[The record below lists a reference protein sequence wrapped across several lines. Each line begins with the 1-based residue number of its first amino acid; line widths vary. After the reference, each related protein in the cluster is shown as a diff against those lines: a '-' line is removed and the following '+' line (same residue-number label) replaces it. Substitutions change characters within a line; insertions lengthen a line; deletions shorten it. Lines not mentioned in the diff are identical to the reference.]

1 MKQQLLKPWLIIAL
15 TFLLVSGVIIRI
27 AEYQLPATAHRLYAE
42 VEDRY
47 ELLAK
52 QNPVPEAQNALPVY
66 DEAVQLMLQTQQKYP
81 EREGY
86 LLEWKIDPDPA
97 SYHLWDYKA
106 YVLPLPSQPFPE
118 EVKAK
123 IQRCVEIYRPVLD
136 KLHYAATLKVP
147 DVFWEG
153 TGTRAPL
160 DMVKPLF
167 MEALSCIQNN
177 DEAGAMKALGT
188 YKSLTDA
195 LANSGYV
202 GYRMRYGSRPPGT
215 FWDIYYYGMERN
227 VFSAVSLAIL
237 QEMFVPEQAI
247 SNDDILRACY
257 IRQKWT
263 AYIINKCGAR
273 LTLFEETCRTQRYA
287 QIAPVLANSLLWY
300 EKRLYVHGAIATL
313 PGMQALQR
321 YMFGDASDELSQLIK
336 RRANNWDLGYLNLED
351 PFGRYDYLNFD
362 HMYVYAQ
369 YGLNDEYKSDHSSL
383 FRTMIA
389 LGRYYKEK
397 GAFPENIEALAGYV
411 PETDLNL
418 FRDKKY
424 VYERTD
430 TGWVISRSISKN
442 NDRHKPCIGYPL
454 GAVKENRSSYF

>member
-15 TFLLVSGVIIRI
+15 VFLLVSGVIIRI
-27 AEYQLPATAHRLYAE
+27 AEYQLPAAAYRLKTE

-47 ELLAK
+47 DTLAK
-52 QNPVPEAQNALPVY
+52 QRPVPEAENALPVY

-86 LLEWKIDPDPA
+86 LLEWKIEPDPA

-136 KLHYAATLKVP
+136 KLHYAATLKMP
-147 DVFWEG
+147 DVFWEN
-153 TGTRAPL
+153 TAIRARS

-167 MEALSCIQNN
+167 MEALSCILNN
-177 DEAGAMKALGT
+177 DEAGAMKALGA
-188 YKSLTDA
+188 YKSLKDA
-195 LANSGYV
+195 LANGGY
-202 GYRMRYGSRPPGT
+202 GWYRGRPSNT
-215 FWDIYYYGMERN
+215 LWDIYYYGMERN
-227 VFSAVSLAIL
+227 VFTPASLAML
-237 QEMFVPEQAI
+237 QEMFVPERII
-247 SNDDILRACY
+247 SNDDILRDCY
-257 IRQKWT
+257 IRQKRT
-263 AYIINKCGAR
+263 AYYIKKYSAGP
-273 LTLFEETCRTQRYA
+273 TLLEETIRTQRYA
-287 QIAPVLANSLLWY
+287 QIAPVLASSLLWY
-300 EKRLYVHGAIATL
+300 EKRLYVHGTTATL

-351 PFGRYDYLNFD
+351 PFGRYGYLNFD
-362 HMYVYAQ
+362 HMHLYAQ
-369 YGLNDEYKSDHSSL
+369 YGLDDAYETDYSSL

-389 LGRYYKEK
+389 LGRYYREK

-411 PETDLNL
+411 PEKDLNI
-418 FRDKKY
+418 FHEFKY
-424 VYERTD
+424 TYSRTD
-430 TGWVISRSISKN
+430 TGWIIYKTISQMRN
-442 NDRHKPCIGYPL
+442 YYEPQLGYPL
-454 GAVKENRSSYF
+454 GTVKKTGSSPF